1 MYLDGSKVRTF
12 FVFLDVPRH
21 VEYRVDDMPLL
32 PEGTIVE
39 FSLNVKNPRDPT
51 KSRDINGPYKVIRRK
66 LKYLSDSPGR
76 RGLSQY
82 LEWEPL

>member
-1 MYLDGSKVRTF
+1 
-12 FVFLDVPRH
+12 VFLELPRH
-21 VEYRVDDMPLL
+21 VEYRVDNMPLL
-32 PEGTIVE
+32 PEGTVVE

-66 LKYLSDSPGR
+66 LKYLSDSSSK

-82 LEWEPL
+82 LEWEPVNS